1 MDTDTVSGVD
11 YSSIEG
17 IQRKRVLKF
26 VNHFI
31 VQMTNFLSNFSQTCD
46 IKLLTLANKL
56 QNLETS
62 LVLLEN
68 KLESIPQLKVVHSE
82 TKTIPQTVVTE
93 AQNEELNDT
102 ITHEKVV
109 KKTEE
114 NMEEKVLVDPQIKV
128 FVKMLNVG
136 VPEQAVRLKMQSQGL
151 DDHLLDSFILTK
163 KM

>member
-1 MDTDTVSGVD
+1 MDSDIVSGVD

-26 VNHFI
+26 VNHFV

-68 KLESIPQLKVVHSE
+68 KLESIPQLTVVHSE
-82 TKTIPQTVVTE
+82 TKPITQTVKET
-93 AQNEELNDT
+93 QKEELNDSAT
-102 ITHEKVV
+102 LEKVE
-109 KKTEE
+109 KQAEE
-114 NMEEKVLVDPQIKV
+114 IKEEIVLVDPRIKV
-128 FVKMLNVG
+128 FEKMLNVG

>member
-1 MDTDTVSGVD
+1 
-11 YSSIEG
+11 
-17 IQRKRVLKF
+17 
-26 VNHFI
+26 
-31 VQMTNFLSNFSQTCD
+31 MTNFLSNFSQTCD

-68 KLESIPQLKVVHSE
+68 KLESIPQLKVVQNE
-82 TKTIPQTVVTE
+82 TKTIPQTVFTE
-93 AQNEELNDT
+93 AQKEGLNDT

-114 NMEEKVLVDPQIKV
+114 SMEEKELVDPQIKV

-163 KM
+163 KI

>member
-1 MDTDTVSGVD
+1 MDSDIVSGVD

-68 KLESIPQLKVVHSE
+68 KLESIPQLTVVHSE
-82 TKTIPQTVVTE
+82 TKTIPQTVKET
-93 AQNEELNDT
+93 QKEELNDCT
-102 ITHEKVV
+102 TLKKVEKQ
-109 KKTEE
+109 TEE
-114 NMEEKVLVDPQIKV
+114 IKEEIVLVDPRIKV
-128 FVKMLNVG
+128 FEKMLNVG

>member
-1 MDTDTVSGVD
+1 MNSDIVSGVD

-26 VNHFI
+26 VNHFV

-68 KLESIPQLKVVHSE
+68 KLESIPQLTVVHSE
-82 TKTIPQTVVTE
+82 TKPIPQTVKET
-93 AQNEELNDT
+93 QKEELNDSAT
-102 ITHEKVV
+102 LEKVE
-109 KKTEE
+109 KQAEE
-114 NMEEKVLVDPQIKV
+114 IKEEIVLVDPRIKV
-128 FVKMLNVG
+128 FEKMLNVG
-136 VPEQAVRLKMQSQGL
+136 VPEQAVRLKMKSQGL

>member
-1 MDTDTVSGVD
+1 MDSDIVSGVD

-68 KLESIPQLKVVHSE
+68 KLESIPQLTVVHSE
-82 TKTIPQTVVTE
+82 TKIIPQTVKET
-93 AQNEELNDT
+93 QKEELTDST
-102 ITHEKVV
+102 LKKVEKQ
-109 KKTEE
+109 T
-114 NMEEKVLVDPQIKV
+114 
-128 FVKMLNVG
+128 
-136 VPEQAVRLKMQSQGL
+136 AR
-151 DDHLLDSFILTK
+151 FIE
-163 KM
+163 

>member
-1 MDTDTVSGVD
+1 M
-11 YSSIEG
+11 IEG

-68 KLESIPQLKVVHSE
+68 KLESIPQLKVVQNE
-82 TKTIPQTVVTE
+82 TKTIPQTVFTE
-93 AQNEELNDT
+93 AQKEGLNDT

-114 NMEEKVLVDPQIKV
+114 SMEEKELVDPQIKV

-151 DDHLLDSFILTK
+151 DDHLLDSFILMK

>member
-1 MDTDTVSGVD
+1 MDSDIVSGVD

-68 KLESIPQLKVVHSE
+68 KLESIPQLTVVHSE
-82 TKTIPQTVVTE
+82 TKIIPQTVKET
-93 AQNEELNDT
+93 QKEELNDT
-102 ITHEKVV
+102 TLKKVEKQ
-109 KKTEE
+109 TEE
-114 NMEEKVLVDPQIKV
+114 IKEEQVLVDPRIKV
-128 FVKMLNVG
+128 FEKMLNVG

>member
-1 MDTDTVSGVD
+1 MDTDFVSGID
-11 YSSIEG
+11 YTNIEG

-31 VQMTNFLSNFSQTCD
+31 VQTTNFLSNFAQTCD

-68 KLESIPQLKVVHSE
+68 KLDSIPQLKNEV
-82 TKTIPQTVVTE
+82 KIPQNIPE
-93 AQNEELNDT
+93 PK
-102 ITHEKVV
+102 IS
-109 KKTEE
+109 E
-114 NMEEKVLVDPQIKV
+114 NVEVSKLVEEKLEFEETEKSEKEPKKEIIDPKIKA
-128 FVKMLNVG
+128 FEKMLNVG
-136 VPEQAVRLKMQSQGL
+136 VPEQAVRLKMRSQGL
-151 DDHLLDSFILTK
+151 DDSLLDSLILTK

>member
-1 MDTDTVSGVD
+1 MDTDIVSGVD

-68 KLESIPQLKVVHSE
+68 KLESIPQLTMNSE
-82 TKTIPQTVVTE
+82 TKIIPQTETE
-93 AQNEELNDT
+93 TQKEELNDST
-102 ITHEKVV
+102 LEKVE
-109 KKTEE
+109 KQTEE
-114 NMEEKVLVDPQIKV
+114 IIEEKILVDPRIKV
-128 FVKMLNVG
+128 FEKMLNVG

>member
-1 MDTDTVSGVD
+1 
-11 YSSIEG
+11 
-17 IQRKRVLKF
+17 
-26 VNHFI
+26 
-31 VQMTNFLSNFSQTCD
+31 MTNFLSNFSQTCD

-68 KLESIPQLKVVHSE
+68 KLESIPQLKVVQNE
-82 TKTIPQTVVTE
+82 TKTIPQTVFTE
-93 AQNEELNDT
+93 AQKEGLNDT

-114 NMEEKVLVDPQIKV
+114 SMEEKELVDPQIKV

-151 DDHLLDSFILTK
+151 DDHLLDSFILMK

>member
-1 MDTDTVSGVD
+1 MDTDIVSGVD

-68 KLESIPQLKVVHSE
+68 KLESIPQLTMNSE
-82 TKTIPQTVVTE
+82 TKIIPQTETE
-93 AQNEELNDT
+93 TQKEELNDST
-102 ITHEKVV
+102 LEKVE
-109 KKTEE
+109 KETEE
-114 NMEEKVLVDPQIKV
+114 IIEEKILVDPRIKV
-128 FVKMLNVG
+128 FEKMLNVG

>member
-1 MDTDTVSGVD
+1 MDSDIVSGFD

-26 VNHFI
+26 VNHFV

-68 KLESIPQLKVVHSE
+68 KLESIPQLTVVQSE
-82 TKTIPQTVVTE
+82 TQTIPQTVKET
-93 AQNEELNDT
+93 QKEELNDST
-102 ITHEKVV
+102 TLKKVEKQ
-109 KKTEE
+109 TEE
-114 NMEEKVLVDPQIKV
+114 IKEEKVLVDPRIKV
-128 FVKMLNVG
+128 FEKMLNVG

>member
-1 MDTDTVSGVD
+1 MDSDIVSGVD

-26 VNHFI
+26 VNHFV

-68 KLESIPQLKVVHSE
+68 KLESIPQLTVVHSE
-82 TKTIPQTVVTE
+82 TKTIPQTAKET
-93 AQNEELNDT
+93 QKEELNDST
-102 ITHEKVV
+102 ALKIVEKQ
-109 KKTEE
+109 TEE
-114 NMEEKVLVDPQIKV
+114 IKEEIVLVDPRIKV
-128 FVKMLNVG
+128 FEKMLNVG

>member
-1 MDTDTVSGVD
+1 MDSDIVSGFD

-26 VNHFI
+26 VNHFV

-68 KLESIPQLKVVHSE
+68 KLESIPQLTVVHSE
-82 TKTIPQTVVTE
+82 TKTIPQTVKET
-93 AQNEELNDT
+93 QKEELNGST
-102 ITHEKVV
+102 TLKKVEKQ
-109 KKTEE
+109 TEE
-114 NMEEKVLVDPQIKV
+114 IKEEQVLVDPRIKG
-128 FVKMLNVG
+128 FEKMLNVG

>member
-1 MDTDTVSGVD
+1 MDSDIVSGVD

-26 VNHFI
+26 VNHFV

-68 KLESIPQLKVVHSE
+68 KLESIPQLTVVHSE
-82 TKTIPQTVVTE
+82 TKIIPQTVKET
-93 AQNEELNDT
+93 QKEELNDST
-102 ITHEKVV
+102 TLKKVEKQI
-109 KKTEE
+109 EE
-114 NMEEKVLVDPQIKV
+114 IKEEQVLVDPRIKV
-128 FVKMLNVG
+128 FEKMLNVG

>member
-1 MDTDTVSGVD
+1 MDSDIVSGVD

-26 VNHFI
+26 VNHFV

-68 KLESIPQLKVVHSE
+68 KLESIPQLTVVHSE
-82 TKTIPQTVVTE
+82 TKTIPQTVKET
-93 AQNEELNDT
+93 QKEELNDSAT
-102 ITHEKVV
+102 LEKVE
-109 KKTEE
+109 KQAEE
-114 NMEEKVLVDPQIKV
+114 IKEEIVLVDPRIKV
-128 FVKMLNVG
+128 FEKMLNVG

>member
-1 MDTDTVSGVD
+1 
-11 YSSIEG
+11 
-17 IQRKRVLKF
+17 
-26 VNHFI
+26 
-31 VQMTNFLSNFSQTCD
+31 MTNFLSNFSQTCD

-68 KLESIPQLKVVHSE
+68 KLESIPQLTVVHSE
-82 TKTIPQTVVTE
+82 TKTIPKTVEET
-93 AQNEELNDT
+93 QKEELNDGAT
-102 ITHEKVV
+102 LKKVEKQ
-109 KKTEE
+109 TEE
-114 NMEEKVLVDPQIKV
+114 IKEEIVLVDPRIKV
-128 FVKMLNVG
+128 FEKMLNVG

>member
-1 MDTDTVSGVD
+1 
-11 YSSIEG
+11 
-17 IQRKRVLKF
+17 
-26 VNHFI
+26 
-31 VQMTNFLSNFSQTCD
+31 MTNFLSNFSQTCD

-68 KLESIPQLKVVHSE
+68 KLESIPQLTVVHSE
-82 TKTIPQTVVTE
+82 TKTIPQTVKET
-93 AQNEELNDT
+93 QKEELNDGAT
-102 ITHEKVV
+102 LKKVEKQ
-109 KKTEE
+109 TEE
-114 NMEEKVLVDPQIKV
+114 IKEEIVLVDPRIKV
-128 FVKMLNVG
+128 FEKMLNVG